1 MARIVEKVVDVLPL
15 IPFHAI
21 TWMEPASANQDIR
34 ERLVQIV
41 SVWSLSGLVS
51 ISLQVSE

>member
-1 MARIVEKVVDVLPL
+1 MARIVEKLVDVLKI

-21 TWMEPASANQDIR
+21 TWMEPAFANQDIR

-41 SVWSLSGLVS
+41 REM
-51 ISLQVSE
+51 I